1 MQVLVESDRLE
12 AQEETMN
19 SLKLYQD
26 LILKNNF
33 IYLFCQKWSIE
44 EFSFFG
50 SVLRDDFSEV
60 SDIGVMVSFSST
72 ARWSLF
78 DLMDM
83 REELE
88 TQFGRK
94 VDLINKKAVEKSKN
108 PYRRDNILKSYEV
121 VYAKKLAALLVE

>member
-1 MQVLVESDRLE
+1 
-12 AQEETMN
+12 MN
-19 SLKLYQD
+19 SSKLKQN
-26 LILKNNF
+26 LILQDNF
-33 IYLFCQKWSIE
+33 IFLFCQKWRIE

-50 SVLRDDFSEV
+50 SILREDFSNE
-60 SDIGVMVSFSST
+60 SDIDVMVSFSSE

-88 TQFGRK
+88 KQFGRK

-108 PYRRDNILKSYEV
+108 PYRKKNILNSYEV
-121 VYAKKLAALLVE
+121 VYAKT